1 VNPERRAA
9 ALLVLASLLWGATF
23 VAIHDLVARVDAVT
37 LVFVRFAIASVVL
50 LPLGAARGRR
60 SAAAIRAGALSGV
73 LGALGFVCQ
82 AIGLHDT
89 TPATSAFITATGSL
103 FAGLFAW
110 PLLHQRPTAAL
121 LVGIAVAIAG
131 AALLTPPTGL
141 GLGVGESWT
150 ALGAIAFGLQIVVL
164 ARFAPGAD
172 PLAVTA
178 FQALSLALVVAPFGA
193 RGLGTAP
200 HGGDVWLRLGYL
212 VVAGSIIAPLCQITA
227 QRTLPAGRVGLLL
240 GLEPVFAAVF
250 AVTLA
255 GERPSHGWWLGATL
269 ILLAVSFVE
278 WSATRASDASPRPTT
293 AGTSS

>member
-1 VNPERRAA
+1 MNSERRAA

-37 LVFVRFAIASVVL
+37 LVFARFAIASVVL

-60 SAAAIRAGALSGV
+60 SWQAVRAGALSG
-73 LGALGFVCQ
+73 LFGALGFVFQ
-82 AIGLHDT
+82 AIGLRDT
-89 TPATSAFITATGSL
+89 TPATSAFITAAGSL

-110 PLLHQRPTAAL
+110 PLLRQRPTAAL
-121 LVGIAVAIAG
+121 AVGIAVAVTG

-178 FQALSLALVVAPFGA
+178 FQALALAAAVAPFGA
-193 RGLGTAP
+193 RGLGAAP

-212 VVAGSIIAPLCQITA
+212 VVAGSIIAPLCQIAA

-250 AVTLA
+250 AITLA
-255 GERPSHGWWLGATL
+255 GERPSPGWWLGAAL

-278 WSATRASDASPRPTT
+278 WSATRASHASPRPTT